1 MTATALLEK
10 VDQAVFAVE
19 AFCDVLDQETEALK
33 ATDYNTFGVLQDVK
47 LKRAHAYQDAVL
59 AFDGDLESMKDLPDA
74 AKDKLRAAHEK
85 FTTIADRNQ
94 KTLVAAHNVSQRIV
108 AMIMDAARR
117 SVADEAPG
125 YSRAATQSLSDKI
138 PVHFKLNEVL

>member
-33 ATDYNTFGVLQDVK
+33 ATDYATFHVLQDVK

-59 AFDGDLESMKDLPDA
+59 AFEGDLEQMKNLPEA
-74 AKDKLRAAHEK
+74 AKEKLRKAYDVFNAK
-85 FTTIADRNQ
+85 ADRNQ
-94 KTLVAAHNVSQRIV
+94 KTIIASHTVSQRIV
-108 AMIMDAARR
+108 SMIMDAARR

-125 YSRAATQSLSDKI
+125 YSRTAKQGLSDKI